1 MICLKRKKTLVYATT
16 KGDERKNLDDL
27 PPLED
32 YEKVKKN
39 KNLNFKCKQTIN

>member
-1 MICLKRKKTLVYATT
+1 MVICLKRKKTLVYATT

-32 YEKVKKN
+32 YEKVKK
-39 KNLNFKCKQTIN
+39 KQESKF